1 MKPLKSSTANFK
13 AVLAAVVGISIFA
26 WGATAQASVDVAQ
39 RPLIVAAPIAPNILF
54 ILDDSGSMQWSYIP
68 DDIRSDH
75 STDRAKSHTYN
86 RQYYDPQFTYDAPVD
101 ADGDSLGDADFAGAW
116 TDGYASDRDSS
127 VVDLSTEFRPTWHYS
142 WSGDAYAGNE
152 EPAYY
157 YEYDP
162 ACGDTGDDTCYS
174 KVQVSATSGPG
185 GVDERTNF
193 ANWYSYY
200 RTRLMSAKASMT
212 LAFSEFGLATNG
224 ITEIGQDIQLGWGR
238 INRSPAVE
246 QGMDQFGGTHRQD
259 FFQWIFDTAASGN
272 TPLRRALYQAGQHF
286 EENAWDDGIS
296 CRQSYTILNTDGFW
310 NRSFSEVG
318 NVDAQ
323 SGDEI
328 TGPSG
333 RSFQYEPGPPF
344 EADDADTL
352 ADIAMHFWKRDL
364 KPDLT
369 NNVPT
374 NRENPAFW
382 QHMVTI
388 GLGLGVEP
396 EGLPPGWD
404 VDRIFA
410 SILDDN
416 DDFSQTT
423 GWPSPASGTATTI
436 TDLAHAAVNSRGQ
449 FYATQSPEEFAD
461 GIREAVRRATERVG
475 ASSSVAANSTELET
489 DSRIYQAQ
497 YVSGTWAGDLRAFDL
512 DPDTGVASDNPV
524 WSASEELPSPNNREI
539 YSTRIQGNSLLLEPF
554 EWPEF
559 NEVGSEA
566 VLDYIRG
573 DQSLEQQ
580 NGVGDFRD
588 RESVLGSLINSQPV
602 FVGAPSLTRFL
613 GAGFSG
619 SDDYQQF
626 AEDNIGR
633 TPVVYIGGND
643 GMLHGFNA
651 DTGEELFAFIPRF
664 LVDDLAALA
673 DPAYEHQYFVDGEL
687 TVADVYLPGGQGGWK
702 TILVGTLG
710 RGGPGAFALDV
721 TDPNDVEILW
731 ELDGD
736 AFGGEL
742 GKNLGKPIIA
752 QVADGGWRVLMGNGA
767 NAPDGGARLISVG
780 IEEGDIT
787 TILAET
793 GNFNNSNALAG
804 IAAWDAEGDGFTDTV
819 YAGDMDGNVWRFDLD
834 NDSRELLFAA
844 EDSSGNPQPI
854 TAAPLVGLDPQTG
867 RTWVFVGTGRYL
879 GESDLDD
886 TSVQTWYGLIDDGST
901 INGRGDLVE
910 RQIEAQTTVSG
921 REVRTIEEGSASDF
935 EDASTGEQ
943 RRGWY
948 IDLVANNNPEGERM
962 VTPNQFR
969 GNVLVGQTRIPDGS
983 DPCEPTGRGFI
994 YAINPFTGARL
1005 PFTFFDVDGDGD
1017 FTDADMMDVNG
1028 ELVPV
1033 SAIGTVSSPN
1043 QPTFVGDSMQISTE
1057 DGQIESVRTQTLG
1070 TDTGRM
1076 SWREIIMQ

>member
-1 MKPLKSSTANFK
+1 MKPIHRSTIKTK
-13 AVLAAVVGISIFA
+13 ALMALALAIATFT
-26 WGATAQASVDVAQ
+26 WGTTAQANVDVAQ
-39 RPLIVAAPIAPNILF
+39 QPLIVAPAIPPNILF
-54 ILDDSGSMQWSYIP
+54 ILDDSGSMQWSFIP
-68 DDIRSDH
+68 DGIFGART
-75 STDRAKSHTYN
+75 TDRAKSSTFN
-86 RQYYDPQFTYDAPVD
+86 AQYYDPEYTYQPPVD
-101 ADGDSLGDADFAGAW
+101 ADGESLGDADFTAAW
-116 TDGYASDRDSS
+116 TNGYAENRDNST
-127 VVDLSTEFRPTWHYS
+127 VDLSADFRPTWYYS
-142 WSGDAYAGNE
+142 WTAQAYAGPE

-157 YEYDP
+157 FEYAP
-162 ACGDTGDDTCYS
+162 SCGNVNDDACYS

-185 GVDERTNF
+185 GADERTNF

-212 LAFSEFGLATNG
+212 IAFSEFGLASDGT
-224 ITEIGQDIQLGWGR
+224 TEIGQDIQLGWGR
-238 INRSPAVE
+238 INQSPSVE
-246 QGMDQFGGTHRQD
+246 EDLAQFGGTHRQN
-259 FFQWIFDTAASGN
+259 FFQWIFDTPASGS
-272 TPLRRALYQAGQHF
+272 TPLRRALYQAGEYY
-286 EENAWDDGIS
+286 EENAWDDGVS

-310 NRSFSEVG
+310 NGNFSGLG
-318 NVDAQ
+318 NADGQ
-323 SGDEI
+323 GGGEI

-333 RSFQYEPGPPF
+333 RAFQYQPGPPF
-344 EADDADTL
+344 AADDSDML

-396 EGLPPGWD
+396 AGLPSGWD

-410 SILDDN
+410 SILDD
-416 DDFSQTT
+416 DDEFPED
-423 GWPSPASGTATTI
+423 GWPTPVANTATTI

-524 WSASEELPSPNNREI
+524 WSASEELPLPNDRGI
-539 YSTRIQGNSLLLEPF
+539 YSTRVQGNSLLLEPF

-559 NEVGSEA
+559 SEVGSEA

-664 LVDDLAALA
+664 LVNDLAALA

-721 TDPNDVEILW
+721 TDPNDIEILW

-736 AFGGEL
+736 AFGDEL
-742 GKNLGKPIIA
+742 GQNLGKPIIA
-752 QVADGGWRVLMGNGA
+752 QVADGDWRVLMGNGA
-767 NAPDGGARLISVG
+767 NASDGGARLVSVG
-780 IEEGDIT
+780 IDDGDIT

-793 GNFNNSNALAG
+793 GDSNALAG

-819 YAGDMDGNVWRFDLD
+819 YAGDMEGNVWRFDLD
-834 NDSRELLFAA
+834 NNSRELLFAA

-854 TAAPLVGLDPQTG
+854 TAAPLVGIDPQTG

-901 INGRGDLVE
+901 IDDRDDLVE

-921 REVRTIEEGSASDF
+921 REVRTIEDGSASDF
-935 EDASTGEQ
+935 EDATTGEQ

-948 IDLVANNNPEGERM
+948 IDLVANSNPQGERM

-969 GNVLVGQTRIPDGS
+969 ANVLIGQTRIPDGS

>member
-54 ILDDSGSMQWSYIP
+54 ILDDSSSMTWSYMP
-68 DDIRSDH
+68 DGLGASRDNEVHRDPRKNTIYYNPDITYH
-75 STDRAKSHTYN
+75 PPTDMDGNELPSNYLPSYNAAWEDGIEVWRAWLNGEEPPSETTDLDKVPYCDTWGRINCSSPSGEGPIYFFEN
-86 RQYYDPQFTYDAPVD
+86 GEQVYPVD
-101 ADGDSLGDADFAGAW
+101 QGDEAAQN
-116 TDGYASDRDSS
+116 
-127 VVDLSTEFRPTWHYS
+127 V
-142 WSGDAYAGNE
+142 
-152 EPAYY
+152 
-157 YEYDP
+157 
-162 ACGDTGDDTCYS
+162 
-174 KVQVSATSGPG
+174 
-185 GVDERTNF
+185 
-193 ANWYSYY
+193 ANWYSFY
-200 RTRLMSAKASMT
+200 RTRLMAAQTSMIR
-212 LAFSEFGLATNG
+212 AFMDFGD
-224 ITEIGQDIQLGWGR
+224 DIRLGWGT
-238 INRSPAVE
+238 INAPDVVE
-246 QGMDQFGGTHRQD
+246 QGVASFDSNHKAAFY
-259 FFQWIFDTAASGN
+259 QWIPTIENDPSLSDIRW
-272 TPLRRALYQAGQHF
+272 TPLRNALYQAGLYY
-286 EENAWDDGIS
+286 ENDGWDDKVS

-318 NVDAQ
+318 NVDGQ

-396 EGLPPGWD
+396 AGLPTGWD

-524 WSASEELPSPNNREI
+524 WSASEELPLPNDRGI
-539 YSTRIQGNSLLLEPF
+539 YSTRVQGNSLLLEPF

-559 NEVGSEA
+559 SEVGSEA

-619 SDDYQQF
+619 ADDYQEF

-664 LVDDLAALA
+664 LVNDLAALA
-673 DPAYEHQYFVDGEL
+673 DPTYEHQYFVDGEL

-721 TDPNDVEILW
+721 TDPNDIEILW

-736 AFGGEL
+736 AFGDEL
-742 GKNLGKPIIA
+742 GQNLGKPIIA
-752 QVADGGWRVLMGNGA
+752 QVADGDWRVLMGNGA
-767 NAPDGGARLISVG
+767 NASDGGARLISVG
-780 IEEGDIT
+780 IEDGDIT

-793 GNFNNSNALAG
+793 GDSNALAG

-819 YAGDMDGNVWRFDLD
+819 YAGDMEGNVWRFDLD
-834 NDSRELLFAA
+834 NNSRELLFVARDA
-844 EDSSGNPQPI
+844 SGNRQPI
-854 TAAPLVGLDPQTG
+854 TAAPLVGIDPQTG

-879 GESDLDD
+879 GETDLDD

-901 INGRGDLVE
+901 IDDRDDLVE

-948 IDLVANNNPEGERM
+948 IDLVANSNPEGERM